1 MTAGPRRFGSTS
13 KAMTRMQTRAW
24 RDWRRRANISGMNSS
39 SDCGCEEGQSCISCR
54 TVRDRKRRESKNCWR
69 GPRKGLRRTRTPGE
83 KRHNDVLEDVLR
95 RIGEHERF
103 VLTSHA
109 RPDGDAVGSALAC
122 CQILRAMGKQA
133 DVVLHDGVPRVYR
146 SLPFADQVVQSTHVI
161 GSYDSAIILEC
172 DSIHRTRLEGLED
185 RILISIDHHVS
196 GRPFAHVNWIDPH
209 AVATAEMVFRLARE
223 AGVKFSPE
231 IATCLYTALMTDTGS
246 FMFQG
251 TNENTFA
258 LARELV
264 LAGADP
270 AHCAR
275 GIYFAHSV
283 GKLRL
288 LGEALCNLNI
298 EGHLGFVWV
307 TQKQMERSGA
317 SEEDCEG
324 LVNYVLSI
332 GGVEV
337 AAFFRELPDGR
348 YRVSLRSKSKL
359 NVAHVAEN
367 FGGGGHECASACSV
381 DGPLAEA
388 VRQILSHLRR
398 GPSVQ

>member
-1 MTAGPRRFGSTS
+1 MENRH
-13 KAMTRMQTRAW
+13 
-24 RDWRRRANISGMNSS
+24 SG
-39 SDCGCEEGQSCISCR
+39 
-54 TVRDRKRRESKNCWR
+54 V
-69 GPRKGLRRTRTPGE
+69 
-83 KRHNDVLEDVLR
+83 EDVLR
-95 RIGEHERF
+95 QIGQHERF

-122 CQILRAMGKQA
+122 CQILRAMGKHA

-146 SLPFADQVVQSTHVI
+146 SLPFADQVVQSSHVM

-172 DSIHRTRLEGLED
+172 DSIHRTRLEGLEN
-185 RILISIDHHVS
+185 RFLISIDHHAS

-275 GIYFAHSV
+275 GIYFAHSLA
-283 GKLRL
+283 KIRL
-288 LGEALCNLNI
+288 LGEALRSLTAD
-298 EGHLGFVWV
+298 GHLAYAWV
-307 TQKQMERSGA
+307 TQKQMERCGA
-317 SEEDCEG
+317 IEEDCEG

-332 GGVEV
+332 GGIEV
-337 AAFFRELPDGR
+337 AAFFR
-348 YRVSLRSKSKL
+348 
-359 NVAHVAEN
+359 
-367 FGGGGHECASACSV
+367 
-381 DGPLAEA
+381 
-388 VRQILSHLRR
+388 
-398 GPSVQ
+398 

>member
-1 MTAGPRRFGSTS
+1 M
-13 KAMTRMQTRAW
+13 
-24 RDWRRRANISGMNSS
+24 
-39 SDCGCEEGQSCISCR
+39 
-54 TVRDRKRRESKNCWR
+54 
-69 GPRKGLRRTRTPGE
+69 E
-83 KRHNDVLEDVLR
+83 KKHSDVLGDVLR
-95 RIGEHERF
+95 QIGQHERF

-146 SLPFADQVVQSTHVI
+146 ALPFADQVVQSSQVM

-172 DSIHRTRLEGLED
+172 DSIHRTRLEGLEN
-185 RILISIDHHVS
+185 RFLINIDHHVS
-196 GRPFAHVNWIDPH
+196 GRPFANVNWIDPH

-223 AGVKFSPE
+223 AGVKFSAE

-270 AHCAR
+270 AYCAR

-283 GKLRL
+283 AKIRL
-288 LGEALCNLNI
+288 LGEALRSLTA
-298 EGHLGFVWV
+298 ESHLAYAWV
-307 TQKQMERSGA
+307 TRKQMDRCGA
-317 SEEDCEG
+317 IEEDCEG

-332 GGVEV
+332 GGVEE

-348 YRVSLRSKSKL
+348 FRVSLRSKGYL
-359 NVAHVAEN
+359 DVAHVAES
-367 FGGGGHECASACSV
+367 FGGGGHECASGCSI

-388 VRQILSHLRR
+388 VRQILAHLRR

>member
-1 MTAGPRRFGSTS
+1 ML
-13 KAMTRMQTRAW
+13 Q
-24 RDWRRRANISGMNSS
+24 
-39 SDCGCEEGQSCISCR
+39 
-54 TVRDRKRRESKNCWR
+54 
-69 GPRKGLRRTRTPGE
+69 
-83 KRHNDVLEDVLR
+83 DVLR
-95 RIGEHERF
+95 QIEQRERF

-122 CQILRAMGKQA
+122 CQVLRSMGKHA
-133 DVVLHDGVPRVYR
+133 DVVLHDGVPRIYR
-146 SLPFADQVVQSTHVI
+146 SLPFADEVLQTDTVQ
-161 GSYDSAIILEC
+161 GNYEAAIILEC
-172 DSIHRTRLEGLED
+172 DSIHRTRLEGLQN
-185 RILISIDHHVS
+185 RFLISIDHHAS

-275 GIYFAHSV
+275 GIYFAHSSA
-283 GKLRL
+283 KLRL
-288 LGEALCNLNI
+288 LGEALRNLNL
-298 EGHLGFVWV
+298 EAHLGWIWV
-307 TQKQMERSGA
+307 TQKQMERCGA
-317 SEEDCEG
+317 KEEDCEG

-332 GGVEV
+332 GDVEV
-337 AAFFRELPDGR
+337 AAFFREVSDGR
-348 YRVSLRSKSKL
+348 FRVSMRSKGKL
-359 NVAHVAEN
+359 NVARVAEM
-367 FGGGGHECASACSV
+367 FGGGGHECASGCAV
-381 DGPLAEA
+381 DGPLSEA
-388 VRQILSHLRR
+388 VRQVLSQLRR